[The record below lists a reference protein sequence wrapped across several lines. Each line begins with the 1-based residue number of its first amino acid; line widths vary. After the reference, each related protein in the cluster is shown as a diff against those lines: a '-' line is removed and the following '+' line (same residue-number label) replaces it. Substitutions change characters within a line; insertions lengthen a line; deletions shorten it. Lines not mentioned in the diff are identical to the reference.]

1 MLDPRIYRAALV
13 PVLLALIV
21 VAFSLEDRP
30 GPLRTTLAADA
41 FDGPRAAR
49 LLERLV
55 REHPD
60 RRPGSVGD
68 AALAGAVARELRAV
82 LPGVTVRRS
91 VARGATVD
99 GDRDLVLVRAQQPG
113 STSRAQIVIVAA
125 RDSVARGDAAQLSGT
140 AALIELARV
149 VADTRPS
156 RSVTFASVSGGTG
169 GQAGIRR
176 LVERLER
183 PVDAI
188 LELGDLAGPPA
199 DRPLVVGLS
208 NGVGAAPVRLQRT
221 VGLALRQETG
231 LETSFPFARAQVAR
245 FAWPF
250 SVSGQGVA
258 NAAGLPAVRLSAS
271 GELPPEPGAPVSTA
285 RLAGFGRAAL
295 RTVTALDDNP
305 RAGTAPERDLAIAR
319 KLLPG
324 WAVRL
329 LAIALLLPAVVTAI
343 DGAARLRRRREPVLR
358 GLLWGLTLGV
368 PFALAALFARAL
380 GLLGWVPATAP
391 PPLPGQAEP
400 DASAWAAI
408 GCVLVVLALGFLVVR
423 PWLARRAG
431 VGGPPAAPG
440 LTLAP
445 ALLAAVGGALACV
458 VNPYAALTLVLP
470 ANLWLLLAAR
480 ELRLRR
486 APAVALVLVSLV
498 PAVLVVASDAAQLAL
513 DPGELP
519 WFGALMLAGGQAG
532 VPALLG
538 WCVLAGAAT
547 GALLV
552 ALRPAGPDADTAPI
566 TVRGPASYA
575 GPGSLGG
582 TDSALRR

>member
-1 MLDPRIYRAALV
+1 MLDPRTYRAALV

-55 REHPD
+55 RAHPD
-60 RRPGSVGD
+60 RRPGSAGD
-68 AALAGAVARELRAV
+68 AALAATVARELRAA

-91 VARGATVD
+91 VHRGATVD

-113 STSRAQIVIVAA
+113 STSRAQVVVVAA
-125 RDSVARGDAAQLSGT
+125 RDAVARGSAAQLSGT
-140 AALIELARV
+140 AALIELARI

-169 GQAGIRR
+169 GQEGMRELVRR
-176 LVERLER
+176 LDR
-183 PVDAI
+183 PVDAV

-199 DRPLVVGLS
+199 ERPLVVGLS
-208 NGVGAAPVRLQRT
+208 DGVGAAPVRLQRT
-221 VGLALRQETG
+221 VALALRQETG
-231 LETSFPFARAQVAR
+231 IETSFPFARAQLAR

-271 GELPPEPGAPVSTA
+271 GEQPPAADAPVTAA
-285 RLAGFGRAAL
+285 RLGGFGRTAL
-295 RTVTALDDNP
+295 RVVTALENGP
-305 RAGTAPERDLAIAR
+305 RAGAAPQRDLAIAR
-319 KLLPG
+319 KVLPA

-329 LAIALLLPAVVTAI
+329 LAIALLLPAVVVVI
-343 DGAARLRRRREPVLR
+343 DGVARLRRRREPVLR
-358 GLLWGLTLGV
+358 GVLWVLVLAA
-368 PFALAALFARAL
+368 PFALAALFARSL
-380 GLLGWVPATAP
+380 GLLGWVAATAP
-391 PPLPGQAEP
+391 PALPSQAEL
-400 DASAWAAI
+400 DGRGWAAI
-408 GCVLVVLALGFLVVR
+408 GCVLVVLALGFLLLR

-431 VGGPPAAPG
+431 VAGPPDAPG
-440 LTLAP
+440 RTLAP
-445 ALLAAVGGALACV
+445 ALVAAAGGTAACIL
-458 VNPYAALTLVLP
+458 NPYAALALALP

-486 APAVALVLVSLV
+486 VPAVLLVLVSLA
-498 PAVLVVASDAAQLAL
+498 PAALVIASDAAQLAI
-513 DPGELP
+513 PAGEVP
-519 WFGALMLAGGQAG
+519 WFGTLMLAGGQPG
-532 VPALLG
+532 PLALLG
-538 WCVLAGAAT
+538 WCAMAGAAV

-552 ALRPAGPDADTAPI
+552 ALRPAGQERGDAPI
-566 TVRGPASYA
+566 TVRGPSSYA